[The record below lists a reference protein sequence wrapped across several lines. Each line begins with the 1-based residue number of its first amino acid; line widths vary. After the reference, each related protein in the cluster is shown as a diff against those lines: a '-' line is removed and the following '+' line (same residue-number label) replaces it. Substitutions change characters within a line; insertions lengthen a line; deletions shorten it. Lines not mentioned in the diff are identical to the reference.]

1 MCWKELL
8 PFRVDTWKLKPRL
21 KRLLEKREILFWSR
35 DFAMQYQLNSLLL
48 LTGVNKIVPQATV
61 I

>member
-8 PFRVDTWKLKPRL
+8 PFRVDTWKLKT
-21 KRLLEKREILFWSR
+21 LLEKRETLFWSR

-48 LTGVNKIVPQATV
+48 LTGVNKIVPQASV